1 MEFRNHISTTCQLLQ
16 KLQSNTGLKVKG
28 EPLDPVV
35 AAVVAHQVDVHQGS
49 HRLEKYFITDR
60 GLCSKSS

>member
-28 EPLDPVV
+28 EPLDPEVKAV
-35 AAVVAHQVDVHQGS
+35 AAHQVDMLQGS
-49 HRLEKYFITDR
+49 HRLEKYFITER
-60 GLCSKSS
+60 GLCLKSS